1 MPKDYS
7 TLPANQLRRIDR
19 AVHED
24 AWIIDMLRRAPVATL
39 ATVYEGQPFIN
50 TNLFV
55 YDQAA
60 HVIYMHTAR
69 TGRTRNNVN
78 IEERVCLSVFE
89 MGRLLPHE
97 LALEFSVE
105 YAGVNVFG
113 RATVIEGEDA
123 EHGLQMLLDKY
134 FPHLKPGRDYRPIAP
149 EELARTS
156 VYRIEIESWSGK
168 RKAVEGDL
176 PGAFL
181 YEQTSPPAPSP

>member
-7 TLPANQLRRIDR
+7 TLPANQLRRVDR
-19 AVHED
+19 GIADD
-24 AWIIDMLRRAPVATL
+24 AWIADLLKRAPVATM

-55 YDQAA
+55 YDEAE

-78 IEERVCLSVFE
+78 EEERVCLSVFE

-97 LALEFSVE
+97 IAVEFSVE

-113 RATVIEGEDA
+113 RATIVQGDDA

-134 FPHLKPGRDYRPIAP
+134 FPHLQPERDYRPIDRA
-149 EELARTS
+149 ELKRTS
-156 VYRIEIESWSGK
+156 VYKILIDSWSGK
-168 RKAVEGDL
+168 QKAVADDF
-176 PGAFL
+176 PGAFS
-181 YEQTSPPAPSP
+181 YGTQNPTDNPT